1 MKIDLPLYIEKFK
14 TEGGTQYFVRP
25 LFLPY
30 PDASREDLKK
40 ATDNV
45 AAQLRKRIQQL
56 AAEPRHE
63 ELAQLLFAPH
73 VTEHRVQ
80 VQLQLKRRTFTAT
93 YLFATYEAM
102 GRRVA
107 FTPRLPDVHF
117 TLEAGQELADRAA
130 EVMGAYYRKLDRDE
144 VEYQPDWHAPRG
156 ESWVGHVS
164 LHIEIDSLA
173 SRSEKQEREA
183 VAGYKA
189 EAGGAELQRVG
200 RNLCEAYPEDLQRAV
215 LREPEVEEL
224 QRLLW
229 SNDRR
234 PLLLLG
240 RPGVGKSALL
250 HEALRRTMAAG
261 RVARGGARQL
271 WLVSPQRLIS
281 GMSYVGQWENRI
293 NNILA
298 ECRRK
303 RHILYF
309 DDFLGLFRAGVS
321 ASSRLSVANV
331 LRPHAERRE
340 VRVLAEMTPEAFR
353 ILSEQDRAWADLF
366 HVLPVDEPAE
376 ADTWRI
382 LLQVQREL
390 EARHGA
396 RFDIEALPAVVDLA
410 RRYRREEA
418 FPGKAA
424 AFLAQL
430 ANKHR
435 NAAVSRSDVL
445 REFEARSGLSVA
457 FLDERAELPRAE
469 IVAGLRQRVIGQ
481 DRAVDAL
488 ANAVSVA
495 KARLN
500 DPERPLGT
508 FLFLGP
514 TGTGKTQC
522 AKALAA
528 WLYGDET
535 SLLRY
540 DMNEFVDGHAVA
552 RLAGTMAEPEG
563 LLTGA
568 VRRRPF
574 ATVLFDEIEKAHP
587 SAFDLLLQVLGEGRL
602 TDALGR
608 TADFTNCMIVLTSNL
623 GAQQGEGGLGF
634 SGHELRGSEA
644 YTQAARRFF
653 RPEFFNRLDYIV
665 PFEPLPRDQ
674 VESIAQGLIRGVLS
688 REGLSRRL
696 CALHVEPAAMDAV
709 VAQGYHPALGA
720 RAIKRAIENQLTRP
734 LAEQLAALAPE
745 VPTLLRLGADNGVL
759 AAGVHPLAPA
769 TVHPGTFAALN
780 FADMDGCVA
789 RMDAVLNEAEHWLE
803 QSRPGG
809 AISGRDV
816 SPAQRRY
823 FAVRHA
829 FEWLDTAVERLVAS
843 AQAMDDR
850 PAPRAEDGASARLR
864 DRARPPAE
872 IEWDSVPT
880 DAWRRARGESDLK
893 ALLAAQ
899 DIDPARHQH
908 QDRLRQLAAQAAQLH
923 LMLTQPP
930 GEQRVVVTVH
940 TLDGRSHPMAAAHAG
955 ALQQLARRRF
965 ELDVEPMPVTQP
977 GLYGFVARGDL
988 AAALLQPEAGT
999 LLLWHEG
1006 ELALALVH
1014 ARAISANDAA
1024 ALSRPSLDTT
1034 PGPILRVWLGQ
1045 RCLDVRTATVSRTRP
1060 PLALMQVWAAGD
1072 LELGGTP

>member
-1 MKIDLPLYIEKFK
+1 M
-14 TEGGTQYFVRP
+14 RP
-25 LFLPY
+25 LFATY
-30 PDASREDLKK
+30 PDATREELKK

-56 AAEPRHE
+56 AAEPRQE
-63 ELAQLLFAPH
+63 DLAQLLFAPH
-73 VTEHRVQ
+73 VTEQRVQ
-80 VQLQLKRRTFTAT
+80 VQLQLKRRNFAAS
-93 YLFATYEAM
+93 YLFAIYESL

-107 FTPRLPDVHF
+107 FAPRLPDVHF
-117 TLEAGQELADRAA
+117 TLEPGQELAQRAA
-130 EVMGAYYRKLDRDE
+130 EVLGAHYRKLERDE
-144 VEYQPDWHAPRG
+144 VDFQPDWHAPRG
-156 ESWVGHVS
+156 ESWIGHVS
-164 LHIEIDSLA
+164 LNIEIDALA
-173 SRSEKQEREA
+173 RKSEKQEREA

-215 LREPEVEEL
+215 LREQDVAEL

-240 RPGVGKSALL
+240 RPGAGKTALL
-250 HEALRRTMAAG
+250 HEALRRTMEAG
-261 RVARGGARQL
+261 RVTKGGARQL

-321 ASSRLSVANV
+321 SSSRLSVANV

-340 VRVLAEMTPEAFR
+340 VRVLAEMTPEAFAV
-353 ILSEQDRAWADLF
+353 LSEQDRAWADLF
-366 HVLPVDEPAE
+366 HVLHVHEPPE
-376 ADTWRI
+376 ADSWRI
-382 LLQVQREL
+382 LLQAQREL

-396 RFDIEALPAVVDLA
+396 RFDMEALPAVMDLT

-424 AFLAQL
+424 AFLGQL

-435 NAAVSRSDVL
+435 NGAVSRADVL
-445 REFEARSGLSVA
+445 REFEARSGLSVT

-469 IVAGLRQRVIGQ
+469 ILAGLRQRVIGQ
-481 DRAVDAL
+481 DPAVDAL

-528 WLYGDET
+528 WLYGDES
-535 SLLRY
+535 SLLRF

-552 RLAGTMAEPEG
+552 RLAGTMAEAEG

-574 ATVLFDEIEKAHP
+574 ATILFDEIEKAHP

-602 TDALGR
+602 TDTLGR

-623 GAQQGEGGLGF
+623 GAQQADGGLGF

-665 PFEPLPRDQ
+665 PFAPLPHEQ
-674 VESIAQGLIRGVLS
+674 VESIARGLIRGVLS

-696 CALHVEPAAMDAV
+696 CALHVEPAAMQAV
-709 VAQGYHPALGA
+709 VDQGYHPALGA

-745 VPTLLRLGADNGVL
+745 MPTLLRLGAQGGQLV
-759 AAGVHPLAPA
+759 AGVFPLAPA
-769 TVHPGTFAALN
+769 AVRPGTCAALDY
-780 FADMDGCVA
+780 AKPDACVA
-789 RMDAVLNEAEHWLE
+789 QIDNVLNQAEQWLE
-803 QSRPGG
+803 DSRPTG

-816 SPAQRRY
+816 SPQQRRY

-829 FEWLDTAVERLVAS
+829 FEWLDQAVERFVVGAR
-843 AQAMDDR
+843 AQADR
-850 PAPRAEDGASARLR
+850 PAPRAEDGASARMK
-864 DRARPPAE
+864 DRGRPPAE
-872 IEWDSVPT
+872 MEWDSVPAQT
-880 DAWRRARGESDLK
+880 WRSARGESDLR
-893 ALLAAQ
+893 ALLAGQ
-899 DIDPARHQH
+899 EIDPARHQH
-908 QDRLRQLAAQAAQLH
+908 EDRLRFLVAAAAQLR
-923 LMLTQPP
+923 LMLVHPP
-930 GEQRVVVTVH
+930 GEQRVLFTVR
-940 TLDGRSHPMAAAHAG
+940 TLDGHSHPIAAAHAG
-955 ALQQLARRRF
+955 AVQQMARRRF
-965 ELDVEPMPVTQP
+965 ELEVDSLPSPQL

-988 AAALLQPEAGT
+988 AAALLQPESGT
-999 LLLWHEG
+999 LLLWHEN
-1006 ELALALVH
+1006 ELALGLVQVQGLD
-1014 ARAISANDAA
+1014 ATGDPSAAMLQAPD
-1024 ALSRPSLDTT
+1024 PT
-1034 PGPILRVWLGQ
+1034 PGPVLRVWLGQ
-1045 RCLDVRTATVSRTRP
+1045 RCLDVRSGTVSRTRP